1 LFKIDEFDV
10 FYRLKNY
17 QDNIQSVDVTLSLPD
32 TIKVEIGSY
41 KEVFN
46 ITINEKN
53 YILLEN

>member
-1 LFKIDEFDV
+1 LFKINELDV

-17 QDNIQSVDVTLSLPD
+17 QDNIQSVNLTLSLPD
-32 TIKVEIGSY
+32 TIKIEVGSY

-46 ITINEKN
+46 VVVNEKN

>member
-10 FYRLKNY
+10 FYKLKNY
-17 QDNIQSVDVTLSLPD
+17 QDNIQSVNVTLSLPD

-46 ITINEKN
+46 VVINEKN

>member
-1 LFKIDEFDV
+1 MFKINELDV

-17 QDNIQSVDVTLSLPD
+17 QDNIQSVNLTLSLPD
-32 TIKVEIGSY
+32 TIKIEVGSY

-46 ITINEKN
+46 VVVNEKN

>member
-1 LFKIDEFDV
+1 MFKIDEFDV
-10 FYRLKNY
+10 FYKLKNY
-17 QDNIQSVDVTLSLPD
+17 QDNIQSVNVTLSLPD

-46 ITINEKN
+46 VVINEKN